1 MIFKTYCYYCG
12 KNIKISV
19 PFKFR
24 RYRVHGAFTCNQ
36 CMPENH
42 YCRNGQDEAFFT
54 ERKVCAKKQ
63 TKKG

>member
-36 CMPENH
+36 CVPENH

-54 ERKVCAKKQ
+54 EVNN
-63 TKKG
+63 